1 MCVCVCVRAR
11 VCACLCV
18 CARTVKYYS
27 AIKKNEIMPLTATQ
41 MDLEMIMLSKV
52 SQKEIHRHHTISLT
66 CEISNRTQMNI
77 STNQKQTHRH
87 RQQTAGS
94 QGGGRV
100 WEGWIGSLGLA
111 GAAYAIQ
118 NG

>member
-66 CEISNRTQMNI
+66 CEISNRSQINI